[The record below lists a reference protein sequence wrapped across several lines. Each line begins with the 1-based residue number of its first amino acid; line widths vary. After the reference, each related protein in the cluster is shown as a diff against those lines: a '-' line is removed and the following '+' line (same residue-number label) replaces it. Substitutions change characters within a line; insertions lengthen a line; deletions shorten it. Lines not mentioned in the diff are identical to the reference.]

1 MTFVALNPT
10 WAVPPA
16 NLAEDIAPTLKV
28 DPHYLEKRGLICS
41 GAQFRFK
48 PTHPPLEAAETR
60 VATSRTQLGFQASI
74 PETPL
79 SYWLVAELENIAL
92 IRPRRAI
99 RRRAWVSGICY
110 NRGFIAVER
119 LHAK

>member
-1 MTFVALNPT
+1 MERSSGSNQPILLS
-10 WAVPPA
+10 
-16 NLAEDIAPTLKV
+16 LA
-28 DPHYLEKRGLICS
+28 
-41 GAQFRFK
+41 
-48 PTHPPLEAAETR
+48 AAETR
-60 VATSRTQLGFQASI
+60 VATSRAQLGFQASI

-92 IRPRRAI
+92 IRPRGAI